1 VPVARIA
8 RVRFSGNKVVPSTQL
23 ENAMNVVAVGQPW
36 REKQVRQLLDT
47 TIRPIYEARGRVAVE
62 FPKID
67 AEKEANVDGVVLTI
81 AVNEGETFTIGAV
94 TVQGAGDPAPLVKA
108 MKLKK
113 GDLFNGEAVQEG
125 ATRVENML
133 KREGHMRA
141 KTRIERKVDPKARTV
156 SVNIVAEPGPQ
167 FRFGK
172 LNIEGLDVTTEPVVR
187 KLWSV
192 KPGAPFNADYPDYF
206 LTQLREQGYFENLG
220 KTQSKVSLDEENR
233 VADVT
238 LIFHAAPQQQEKKEP

>member
-1 VPVARIA
+1 
-8 RVRFSGNKVVPSTQL
+8 
-23 ENAMNVVAVGQPW
+23 
-36 REKQVRQLLDT
+36 
-47 TIRPIYEARGRVAVE
+47 
-62 FPKID
+62 
-67 AEKEANVDGVVLTI
+67 
-81 AVNEGETFTIGAV
+81 
-94 TVQGAGDPAPLVKA
+94 
-108 MKLKK
+108 
-113 GDLFNGEAVQEG
+113 
-125 ATRVENML
+125 ML

-206 LTQLREQGYFENLG
+206 LNQLREEGYFENLG
-220 KTQSKVSLDEENR
+220 KTQSKVSLDEQNR

-238 LIFHAAPQQQEKKEP
+238 LIFHAAPVQPEKKQP